1 MSENLITDKTLRE
14 FLLDRLDDEERQR
27 IEDLFLTDNQAR
39 ERVLTAEQDLI
50 EDYLED
56 SLSKADRERFLS
68 LYARTDEQR
77 QRLRI
82 TKSIK
87 EWAFTEARVPQT
99 IPATDSIW
107 SRLRRR
113 LEFRPVPVV
122 TIAVT
127 VVIAIVLAIVWLNS
141 KSGPRKYLAVEQELA
156 QLNSPMSLREVPPQM
171 MSLELRPV
179 TFRSVEPQSELKPS
193 ADDRIVELRLSW
205 IQKERYST
213 YQAEVRGSGESFT
226 IHNLQAENNGEY
238 VIRLRLQSKILRQ
251 GNYQIRLSG
260 IANEDNTGLTE
271 HYNFVVVR

>member
-14 FLLDRLDDEERQR
+14 FLLGRLDDEERQR

-39 ERVLTAEQDLI
+39 ESVLTAEQDLI

-56 SLSKADRERFLS
+56 SLSKADKERFLS

-87 EWAFTEARVPQT
+87 GWAFTEARVPQT
-99 IPATDSIW
+99 VPATDSVW
-107 SRLRRR
+107 RRLRRR
-113 LEFRPVPVV
+113 LEFRPVSVV

-141 KSGPRKYLAVEQELA
+141 KSEQRKHLAVEQELA
-156 QLNSPMSLREVPPQM
+156 QLNSPASLREVPPQM

-179 TFRSVEPQSELKPS
+179 SFRSVEQQSELNPS
-193 ADDRIVELRLSW
+193 ADNRIVELRLSW

-213 YQAEVRGSGESFT
+213 YQAEVRVSGELFT

-238 VIRLRLQSKILRQ
+238 VIRLRLQSKMLRQ

-260 IANEDNTGLTE
+260 IANEGNTGLTE